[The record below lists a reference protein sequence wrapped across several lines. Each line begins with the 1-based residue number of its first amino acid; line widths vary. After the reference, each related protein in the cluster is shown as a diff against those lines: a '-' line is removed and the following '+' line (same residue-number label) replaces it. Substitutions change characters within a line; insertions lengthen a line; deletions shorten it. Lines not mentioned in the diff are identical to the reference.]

1 MDWLKVTT
9 GNVVTRPRSFSVSMT
24 QCDKP
29 VSFHSRVFYVRA
41 LQLFQGRGT
50 LAVLLQMSWD
60 HNYKRICENCI
71 GSSFRTQ
78 KT

>member
-29 VSFHSRVFYVRA
+29 VSFHSRVFYVR
-41 LQLFQGRGT
+41 
-50 LAVLLQMSWD
+50 
-60 HNYKRICENCI
+60 
-71 GSSFRTQ
+71 GSSTFSGSWNSCCAVTNVMGSQ
-78 KT
+78 LQENL